1 MEKAKLIF
9 FGLMGIAVAFELVG
23 DFYFKKWSLEN
34 SLWVLSF
41 GLLMYFIGTVFWAMS
56 LKYESLSK
64 AILIFFILSM
74 LGAVFIGV
82 YFFQEQLTIL
92 NKAGILLG
100 ILSVILVEW

>member
-9 FGLMGIAVAFELVG
+9 FSLMAIAVAFELVG
-23 DFYFKKWSLEN
+23 DFYFKKWSLEH
-34 SLWVLSF
+34 SGWILGF
-41 GLLMYFIGTVFWAMS
+41 GLLMYFIGTVFWAIS

-82 YFFQEQLTIL
+82 YFFKEELTML
-92 NKAGILLG
+92 NKLGILLG
-100 ILSVILVEW
+100 LLSVILVEQ